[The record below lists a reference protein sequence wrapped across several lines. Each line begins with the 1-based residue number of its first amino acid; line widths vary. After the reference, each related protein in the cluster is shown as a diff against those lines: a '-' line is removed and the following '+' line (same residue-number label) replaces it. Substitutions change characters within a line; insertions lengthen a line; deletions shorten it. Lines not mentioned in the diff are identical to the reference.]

1 MTLAESR
8 AQIKLF
14 PRSETCVFRSHQRH
28 NSYLYVFCMALGIY
42 VLESLKNAIIGE
54 TILSKINLKE
64 GKAIYMIFIWGL

>member
-1 MTLAESR
+1 MTLTESR
-8 AQIKLF
+8 AEIKLF